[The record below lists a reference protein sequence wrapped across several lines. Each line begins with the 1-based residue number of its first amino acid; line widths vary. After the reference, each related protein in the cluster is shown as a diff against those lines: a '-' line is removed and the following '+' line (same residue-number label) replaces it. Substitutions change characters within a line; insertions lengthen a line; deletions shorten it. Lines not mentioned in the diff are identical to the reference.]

1 MIQPGEAAYWLA
13 LAYSTDLKL
22 TRLKDI
28 LADWYVQRHQPLSAL
43 FELSPAELEEAL
55 NLSETEAAALQG
67 ARQDVLQQ
75 EAWLQSLSERGIT
88 VLTRGDIRYP
98 PALVRALPFVAQ
110 PLVLFCRGNLERL
123 GSLSVAIAGA
133 QDASDQ
139 AIDSAQQLAAWLA
152 EEGVAVMSGLGKGV
166 GRAAFRGALTAEPGG
181 AVAVLPMGIHAFEID
196 AELAAALEHGQ
207 ALLLSPFHPN
217 ARFDP
222 AQALARNRLIV
233 GLSDALLVMQAGE
246 AGVERDMA
254 DEALRMGKGVYV
266 WEVDS
271 TEETGDARWAGHPSL
286 VQAGALPVSTAS
298 DILDMVEALK
308 EMSLER
314 TEAGMLPTLPT
325 QAAALEHSAGLSP
338 QATLELLSRAG
349 RVPEVLLRRLG
360 AGDDD

>member
-1 MIQPGEAAYWLA
+1 MTQPGEAAYWLA

-28 LADWYVQRHQPLSAL
+28 LADWYVERQQPLPAL
-43 FELSPAELEEAL
+43 LDLSPAELDDEL
-55 NLSETEAAALQG
+55 GLSEDEGAALLN
-67 ARQDVLQQ
+67 ARKDVPQQ
-75 EAWLQSLSERGIT
+75 EAWLGSLAGRGVT
-88 VLTRGDIRYP
+88 VLTRGDTRYP
-98 PALVRALPFVAQ
+98 LALVRALPFAAQ

-139 AIDSAQQLAAWLA
+139 AIDSAQELAAWLA
-152 EEGVAVMSGLGKGV
+152 EEGVGVVSGLGKGV
-166 GRAAFRGALTAEPGG
+166 GRAAFRGALTAESGG
-181 AVAVLPMGIHAFEID
+181 AVAVLPMGIHALEID
-196 AELAAALEHGQ
+196 DELAAALEHGR

-233 GLSDALLVMQAGE
+233 ALSDALVVMQAGE
-246 AGVERDMA
+246 TGAEREMA
-254 DEALRMGKGVYV
+254 DEALRMGKGVYA

-271 TEETGDARWAGHPSL
+271 TEETGDARPTGHPSL
-286 VQAGALPVSTAS
+286 VGAGALPVSTAS

-314 TEAGMLPTLPT
+314 MEAEMLPAAPTL
-325 QAAALEHSAGLSP
+325 AAAPEPPAELSP
-338 QATLELLSRAG
+338 QATLELLSRSG
-349 RVPEVLLRRLG
+349 RVPEALLRRLK
-360 AGDDD
+360 AGGDA